1 MILSPKGMV
10 GALSLVVRN
19 LSWHWDGVAGSD
31 RHWTIVYDHAAERD
45 VIVKEAAT
53 GNPRRLHH
61 VFGDVLSDSTTD
73 DRPDDRDDEE
83 PDQRDRWLRDNRPPH
98 HDPAP

>member
-1 MILSPKGMV
+1 MF

-31 RHWTIVYDHAAERD
+31 RYGAILSDHAVGRY
-45 VIVKEAAT
+45 VNVKEVAT
-53 GNPRRLHH
+53 GRARRLHH
-61 VFGDVLSDSTTD
+61 VFGDVLPDSTTD

-83 PDQRDRWLRDNRPPH
+83 SYARERWLRDNRPPH
-98 HDPAP
+98 HDSVP

>member
-1 MILSPKGMV
+1 MRSKG
-10 GALSLVVRN
+10 
-19 LSWHWDGVAGSD
+19 
-31 RHWTIVYDHAAERD
+31 D
-45 VIVKEAAT
+45 VNVKAAAT
-53 GNPRRLHH
+53 GNPRRLHQ

-98 HDPAP
+98 HDPAL